1 MGVSKHIRSGDVYS
15 VGPEYKILWMSRSRL
30 RVLWGLST
38 GGPWMH
44 IKQYGTSL
52 KKKWDKTIWN
62 KFEKEIKSSVTMRAA
77 GSHYCEPLWEQGWL
91 HQAHCRKGREGHKTM
106 IWKVQRGRAY
116 RTLKIII
123 IIPLGAGTLS
133 EKGQGQHSFKRS
145 TSPCFMCI
153 WWKNKSESKIILI
166 KDWPYSET
174 SWGLHPTH
182 SECW

>member
-62 KFEKEIKSSVTMRAA
+62 KFEKETNEIYLSDLCFRDD
-77 GSHYCEPLWEQGWL
+77 
-91 HQAHCRKGREGHKTM
+91 CRHTEILGRQNEFPQLDFLKGCPRERNE
-106 IWKVQRGRAY
+106 V
-116 RTLKIII
+116 L
-123 IIPLGAGTLS
+123 
-133 EKGQGQHSFKRS
+133 
-145 TSPCFMCI
+145 
-153 WWKNKSESKIILI
+153 N
-166 KDWPYSET
+166 
-174 SWGLHPTH
+174 
-182 SECW
+182 